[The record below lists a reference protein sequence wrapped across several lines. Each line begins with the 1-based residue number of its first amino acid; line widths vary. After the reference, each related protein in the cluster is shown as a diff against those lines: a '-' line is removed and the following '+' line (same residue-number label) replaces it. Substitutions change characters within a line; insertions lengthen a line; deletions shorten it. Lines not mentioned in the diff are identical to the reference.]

1 LPRHNDNISTLDR
14 RQLLALGF
22 PFFFWRKRSVR
33 LEGAKFDIV
42 RRGRSARRYIHVHGN
57 EQTARQILRAHMKTH
72 SGIAYLIEGDKRN
85 VSVEGGLL
93 DPNRMFSRAGAERN
107 LRTLNPSWSA
117 GQIAAALDKLDRGR
131 EPLVRALLPANGGLL
146 IAVHN
151 NSEGYSVHDEVA
163 ISDRV
168 SLADESH
175 PHEFFLCT
183 EAGDYEKLASSPYN
197 VVLQNST
204 PPDDDGSLSRLA
216 AKRGVRYLNLECA
229 LGNSAR
235 QREML
240 EWADSRLSQV

>member
-1 LPRHNDNISTLDR
+1 LPRHYDNTSGLDR
-14 RQLLALGF
+14 RQFLALGF
-22 PFFFWRKRSVR
+22 PFFFWRKRSIR
-33 LEGAKFDIV
+33 LEGAKFDVV
-42 RRGRSARRYIHVHGN
+42 RRGRSTRRYIHVHGN
-57 EQTARQILRAHMKTH
+57 EETARQILRAHMKTH
-72 SGIAYLIEGDKRN
+72 SGIAYMIQGDKRN
-85 VSVEGGLL
+85 VPADGGML

-107 LRTLNPSWSA
+107 LRTLNLSWSA
-117 GQIAAALDKLDRGR
+117 GQIGAVLDKLDRGR
-131 EPLVRALLPANGGLL
+131 ERLVGALLPVKGGLL

-151 NSEGYSVHDEVA
+151 NSEGYSVRDEVA

-183 EAGDYEKLASSPYN
+183 QAGDYEKLAASPYN

-216 AKRGVRYLNLECA
+216 AKRGIRYVNLECA
-229 LGNSAR
+229 LGNSNT

-240 EWADSRLSQV
+240 EWADNRLD

>member
-1 LPRHNDNISTLDR
+1 MHRKYDNTPGLDR

-22 PFFFWRKRSVR
+22 PFFFWRRRRIR
-33 LEGAKFDIV
+33 LDGATFDIV
-42 RRGRSARRYIHVHGN
+42 RHGRSSRVFLHIHGN
-57 EQTARQILRAHMKTH
+57 EETARQVLRAHMQTH
-72 SGIAYLIEGDKRN
+72 SGTACMIEGAKRN
-85 VSVEGGLL
+85 VPAGGGVL

-117 GQIAAALDKLDRGR
+117 QQIASVLDKLDRRR
-131 EPLVRALLPANGGLL
+131 ERLVRALLPRNGGLL

-151 NSEGYSVHDEVA
+151 NSEGYSVRDEVP

-183 EAGDYEKLASSPYN
+183 QVGDFEKLAMSPYN
-197 VVLQNST
+197 VVLQNT
-204 PPDDDGSLSRLA
+204 APPDDDGSLSRLA
-216 AKRGVRYLNLECA
+216 AKRGVRYVNLECA
-229 LGNSAR
+229 LGNSAK

-240 EWADSRLSQV
+240 EWADSHLP

>member
-1 LPRHNDNISTLDR
+1 LHRHYDNTSGLSR

-22 PFFFWRKRSVR
+22 PFFFWRKRRIR

-42 RRGRSARRYIHVHGN
+42 RRGRSTRRYIHIHGN
-57 EQTARQILRAHMKTH
+57 EETARQILRAHMKTH
-72 SGIAYLIEGDKRN
+72 AGIAFLIEGERRN
-85 VSVEGGLL
+85 VSVDGGIL
-93 DPNRMFSRAGAERN
+93 DPNRMFSRPGAERS
-107 LRTLNPSWSA
+107 LRTLNPNWSA
-117 GQIAAALDKLDRGR
+117 EQIGAALDKLDRGR
-131 EPLVRALLPANGGLL
+131 DRLVRALLPGNGGRL

-151 NSEGYSVHDEVA
+151 NSEGYSVRDEVP

-183 EAGDYEKLASSPYN
+183 QVGDYEKLAASPYN
-197 VVLQNST
+197 VVLQNRT

-216 AKRGVRYLNLECA
+216 AKRGVRYVNLECA
-229 LGNSAR
+229 LGNGAK

-240 EWADSRLSQV
+240 EWADRQLP